1 MRAHGLRGIYRG
13 LPVTVIRETPSY
25 GAYFAA
31 YDALCTWLTPAGTHK
46 SDLSWPRL
54 LLAGGIGGMIGWLS
68 TYPFDVI
75 KTKMQ
80 GETPATGGASAPLRR
95 AGPLGRRGG
104 GGGCNSC
111 YQFFCHCSRPQ
122 PVLGL

>member
-80 GETPATGGASAPLRR
+80 GETPATGGVPAAEATR
-95 AGPLGRRGG
+95 AVEGRSGRAAGYEG
-104 GGGCNSC
+104 EGDK
-111 YQFFCHCSRPQ
+111 
-122 PVLGL
+122 